1 MNAFGIYPREVT
13 LAPGEMKEFQAY
25 VAWSDGTVEDISTQG
40 TVRWPKGRQFRSE
53 KEGTYYLTVKAKLDM
68 ERTDTATIQVRAP
81 MTLQGPASAKVGEEV
96 VVRAVLS
103 APRPGVKHKYTW
115 SLNGQAL
122 DGNEASQRV
131 RVARDGNNTLRAAA
145 WRWGANKWD
154 QAAEASHP
162 IYGQAVAPVQIAIAG
177 PDRVTVQD
185 SPVNASFEARLAPQS
200 PTEQYF
206 YRWGATGPGGPR
218 TFNSQTRLQTIAART
233 PGSYEIQVNVW
244 KFVNNTW
251 LYVGKA
257 SRPFAIFQ
265 GTATGRSYTSKP
277 SGR

>member
-1 MNAFGIYPREVT
+1 
-13 LAPGEMKEFQAY
+13 
-25 VAWSDGTVEDISTQG
+25 
-40 TVRWPKGRQFRSE
+40 
-53 KEGTYYLTVKAKLDM
+53 VKAKLDM

-103 APRPGVKHKYTW
+103 TPRPGVKHKYTW
-115 SLNGQAL
+115 SLNGEVL
-122 DGNEASQRV
+122 SGNEASRRV
-131 RVARDGNNTLRAAA
+131 QIAREGNNTLRAAA

-162 IYGQAVAPVQIAIAG
+162 IYGQAVAPVQISIAG

-185 SPVNASFEARLAPQS
+185 SPVNASFEVKLAPQS

-233 PGSYEIQVNVW
+233 PGTYEIQVNVW
-244 KFVNNTW
+244 KYVNNTW